1 MKKTAVLSGI
11 ILLSGTV
18 AARADFSYTTTSKA
32 TGGSMA
38 AMAGSMNNSGKVY
51 FKGQKIRNDNAD
63 SSTIIDF
70 DAQTITTLN
79 HRTKTA
85 MVQKIGDMAG
95 KAGDM
100 NVKIDV
106 KETGQTRTINGYNT
120 KELLMTMDMDMPQV
134 QQAGMGKMQMEM
146 QLWLS
151 SDVPGIG
158 EMRDFYK
165 KNMERFPWASMA
177 GGNPQMAQAIAQM
190 QKKMAEMNGIP
201 VETVIKVKPAGGAAA
216 PAMPQM
222 TPAQQAQ
229 MQAAMEQMK
238 QLQAQGGP
246 AAAAAAQA
254 MARMGNMGRGAAPGA
269 SNSLM
274 EITQDSTGF
283 SSASIPES
291 EFAIPAG
298 YTKN

>member
-1 MKKTAVLSGI
+1 VLLTGA
-11 ILLSGTV
+11 L
-18 AARADFSYTTTSKA
+18 AAQADFSYTTTSNA

-38 AMAGSMNNSGKVY
+38 AMAGNMNTSGKV
-51 FKGQKIRNDNAD
+51 FLKGSKMRNDTG
-63 SSTIIDF
+63 STSTIIDF

-79 HRTKTA
+79 HQAKTA
-85 MVQKIGDMAG
+85 TVQKISDMAA
-95 KAGDM
+95 KSSDM
-100 NVKIDV
+100 SVKIEV
-106 KETGQTRTINGYNT
+106 KETGQTKSINGYNA
-120 KELLMTMDMDMPQV
+120 KELLMTMDMDMPQL

-158 EMRDFYK
+158 EQRDFYK
-165 KNMERFPWASMA
+165 KNMDRFPFAAMA
-177 GGNPQMAQAIAQM
+177 GGNPQMAQAMAQM
-190 QKKMAEMNGIP
+190 QKKLAEMNGVP
-201 VETVIKVKPAGGAAA
+201 VETVIKVKPAGGAGA

-222 TPAQQAQ
+222 SPAQQAQ
-229 MQAAMEQMK
+229 MQQAMEQMK

-269 SNSLM
+269 SNALM

-283 SSASIPES
+283 STSAIPES
-291 EFAIPAG
+291 EFGIPAG

>member
-1 MKKTAVLSGI
+1 MNRAVLGTI
-11 ILLSGTV
+11 VFLSATV
-18 AARADFSYTTTSKA
+18 GARADLSYTTTAKT

-38 AMAGSMNNSGKVY
+38 AMAGNMNTSGKVY
-51 FKGQKIRNDNAD
+51 LKGSKMRNDTGD
-63 SSTIIDF
+63 TSTIIDF

-85 MVQKIGDMAG
+85 TVTKISDVAS
-95 KAGDM
+95 KNADM
-100 NVKIDV
+100 NMKIDV
-106 KETGQTRTINGYNT
+106 KETGQTKTVNGYNA
-120 KELLMTMDMDMPQV
+120 KELLLTIDMEMPQM
-134 QQAGMGKMQMEM
+134 QQAGMGKMQLEI

-151 SDVPGIG
+151 SDVPGIA

-165 KNMERFPWASMA
+165 KNMDHFPWAAMA
-177 GGNPQMAQAIAQM
+177 GGNPQMSQAVAQL
-190 QKKMAEMNGIP
+190 QKKMVELNGVA
-201 VETVIKVKPAGGAAA
+201 VEDVIKVKPAGGAGA

-222 TPAQQAQ
+222 TAAQQAQ
-229 MQAAMEQMK
+229 MQQAMEQMK

-274 EITQDSTGF
+274 EVTQDSTGF
-283 SSASIPES
+283 SSAAIPES
-291 EFAIPAG
+291 QFAIPAG